1 MVLLREQ
8 DKHFLWSLYAGIAII
23 FIWKGIWEGAYEI
36 VPEFL
41 ADPFIFLFIGFLMLT
56 LSGLIFKEFD
66 PLGGVEKAVQKTITT
81 VHAHPD
87 KKNFVLKYYDK
98 TQKKYFNV
106 KVEDIQKVE
115 KGAIIVRHGTQ
126 KQELF
131 IPIHRVSEILYKG
144 ESYWKF

>member
-1 MVLLREQ
+1 MFLREQ
-8 DKHFLWSLYAGIAII
+8 DKHFLWSLYAGVAII
-23 FIWKGIWEGAYEI
+23 FIWKGIWEGAYEV

-41 ADPFIFLFIGFLMLT
+41 ADPWIFLFLGFLMLT

-87 KKNFVLKYYDK
+87 KKNFTLKYYDK
-98 TQKKYFNV
+98 LQKKEV
-106 KVEDIQKVE
+106 TIKVERIMRVE
-115 KGAIIVRHGTQ
+115 KGTIIVHHEDR
-126 KQELF
+126 KEELF

-144 ESYWKF
+144 ERYWKL